1 MVSYILN
8 VNARRKLSCHLHT
21 PATFT
26 HWVRDG

>member
-8 VNARRKLSCHLHT
+8 VNARMKLSDHLHT

-26 HWVRDG
+26 HRAG